1 MKLPYPN
8 IDNIPIKI
16 ILINGIDRNGVPKVI
31 EEIETKCTLNEKNL
45 YIRNADGKLI
55 RLESRVYIGRDIAP
69 EQMIIEGKVELGG
82 KTYNIYRTA
91 RPRNPDGS
99 VHHTKLE
106 LI

>member
-8 IDNIPIKI
+8 TDKVPIAI
-16 ILINGIDRNGVPKVI
+16 YLTNGIDRNGVPKVVKQFI
-31 EEIETKCTLNEKNL
+31 TNCTLNEKAS
-45 YIRNADGKLI
+45 YIRDTDGKLI

-69 EQMIIEGKVELGG
+69 DLDVIEGKVKIRG
-82 KTYNIYRTA
+82 KEYNIYRSA
-91 RPRNPDGS
+91 RPRNPDGT